1 MSDEKENK
9 TSELSDQDLNQ
20 VTGGNAVA
28 PAQTQTPK
36 ESVTLP
42 YGKIKVTY
50 TQQKPDGARD

>member
-20 VTGGNAVA
+20 ITGGDKAA
-28 PAQTQTPK
+28 PVQTQTPK

-42 YGKIKVTY
+42 YGKIEFTY
-50 TQQKPDGARD
+50 TPQK

>member
-20 VTGGNAVA
+20 VTGGSTGGNEVA

-42 YGKIKVTY
+42 YGKIEWKY
-50 TQQKPDGARD
+50 TDQK

>member
-20 VTGGNAVA
+20 VTGGNTEGNAVA

-42 YGKIKVTY
+42 YGKIEWKY
-50 TQQKPDGARD
+50 TPQK

>member
-20 VTGGNAVA
+20 VTGGNEVA

-42 YGKIKVTY
+42 YGKIEWKY
-50 TQQKPDGARD
+50 TDQK